1 MDVGPHALRDV
12 RQLDDRNEDHE
23 HDESQ
28 DEAVFDAA
36 RSGARACDTTQERYD
51 APYAKRRYPHD
62 TRSYQVSLN
71 DPSTSQQGDT
81 RDAMPT
87 IVVAAALFDANGRV
101 LMQRRPAGKA
111 HAGLWEFP
119 GGKVEVGEAP
129 SEALVRELRE
139 ELGIVVDVA
148 SLHPI
153 DFAANE
159 RVVLLL
165 FASRRWQGNM
175 IPSAADELRWN
186 VPAHLVEL
194 PMPPLDVALVQR
206 MVDQR
211 RLDRFTW

>member
-1 MDVGPHALRDV
+1 MDVRPHALRDV

-36 RSGARACDTTQERYD
+36 RPGARVCDTTQERYD
-51 APYAKRRYPHD
+51 APYAERRYPHG

-71 DPSTSQQGDT
+71 DPSTSQHGDT

-87 IVVAAALFDANGRV
+87 IVVAAALFDADGHV

-129 SEALVRELRE
+129 AEALVRELRE
-139 ELGIVVDVA
+139 ELGIVVGVA
-148 SLHPI
+148 SLRPI
-153 DFAANE
+153 DFAATKH
-159 RVVLLL
+159 VILLL
-165 FASRRWQGNM
+165 FACRCWQGDM
-175 IPSAADELRWN
+175 IASAADELRWN
-186 VPAHLVEL
+186 VPAHLAEL
-194 PMPPLDVALVQR
+194 PMPPLDVALAQR
-206 MVDQR
+206 MVEQQHHNR
-211 RLDRFTW
+211 CTL